1 MRHHVCVI
9 FAIATVTL
17 TTARIAI
24 FSGVKQMVCGNGRIG
39 FWIWTLDMASHRAFH
54 EPMVL

>member
-17 TTARIAI
+17 RIAI